1 MPAGR
6 PEQAAFIC
14 AVFGPVVALGIA
26 VVSLMLMNFVLV
38 ALKTFRAYTVADVH
52 AGFQIQTG
60 QVCVS

>member
-6 PEQAAFIC
+6 PEQAAIIC
-14 AVFGPVVALGIA
+14 AVLGPIVALEIA

-38 ALKTFRAYTVADVH
+38 ALKTLRTYTMTDVH

-60 QVCVS
+60 QVRVS